1 MSAFVAVL
9 LAGGWTWGAAP
20 SAALLATASG
30 TAFTTVVL
38 GQMATAFACRSE
50 TRWVGRLG
58 WRGNPLL
65 LGAVAAEMA
74 ALFLFIGLP
83 PLARLLGGGFP
94 SALGWLRAAVAIPAV
109 LLADAA
115 HKATARPPAARQV
128 RSQIPGVRMSLVMA
142 TSTNLISGPAP
153 RERAA

>member
-9 LAGGWTWGAAP
+9 LAGGWAWGAAP

-65 LGAVAAEMA
+65 LGAVAAELA

-83 PLARLLGGGFP
+83 TRMSPGKA
-94 SALGWLRAAVAIPAV
+94 SSTRAARAR
-109 LLADAA
+109 
-115 HKATARPPAARQV
+115 ARPR
-128 RSQIPGVRMSLVMA
+128 
-142 TSTNLISGPAP
+142 
-153 RERAA
+153 